1 VEKKQEQP
9 KDDKINLFDYFIVLA
24 KHKKLIIYFTTAC
37 AVISAG
43 LSLLMSDIFIPQAKI
58 LPPQSASSISSQIM
72 SQFLGGAGSTVSGLL
87 GTTTPADLYVGMLNS
102 RTIFD
107 KVIDKFDLSNLY
119 KGAIQKYLNLE
130 MTRLDVRDELHD
142 NVTIEADPK
151 SSIITISVEDKDP
164 KRAAEMAN
172 AFVDYLVDL
181 SNGLAI
187 TDAAQR
193 RLFFDTKLKE
203 TKKSLSAAED
213 DLKAY
218 QEKTGVLQV
227 DDQAKAVIEGLGVIK
242 AQIAAKEVEIKVMK
256 TFSTGR
262 NPDLQKAEEA
272 LSSMKAE
279 LHKLEANEGSGS
291 DPLMPIGRMPSVG
304 LEYARKLRDV
314 KLYSTLFDLLVKQY
328 EMAKLDE
335 AKTISS
341 IQIIDRAVPPDKKAK
356 PKRSVIVILATF
368 TGFFL
373 AVLRAYYLEFKEK
386 MLADS
391 GSRERYETFRKYLS
405 FKKPVQ

>member
-1 VEKKQEQP
+1 VEKKQERPQ
-9 KDDKINLFDYFIVLA
+9 DDKINLFDYFIVLA
-24 KHKKLIIYFTTAC
+24 KHKKLIILFTGAC

-58 LPPQSASSISSQIM
+58 LPPQSSSSISSQLM
-72 SQFLGGAGSTVSGLL
+72 SQFLGGATSTVSGLL

-102 RTIFD
+102 RTISD
-107 KVIDKFDLSNLY
+107 KIIDKFDLANLY
-119 KGAIQKYLNLE
+119 KGTLQKYLNLE
-130 MTRLDVRDELHD
+130 MTRVDVREELRD

-164 KRAAEMAN
+164 KKAADMAN
-172 AFVDYLVDL
+172 AFVDNLIDL
-181 SNGLAI
+181 TNGLAI

-193 RLFFDTKLKE
+193 RLFFDGKLKE
-203 TKKSLSAAED
+203 TKKALSFAED
-213 DLKAY
+213 DLRAF
-218 QEKTGVLQV
+218 QEKTGILQV
-227 DDQAKAVIEGLGVIK
+227 DDQAKAVIEGLAVLR

-272 LSSMKAE
+272 LGAMKAE
-279 LHKLEANEGSGS
+279 LHKLETKEGSGS
-291 DPLMPIGRMPSVG
+291 DPLMPVGRMPSVG
-304 LEYARKLRDV
+304 LEYGRKLRDV

-335 AKTISS
+335 SKNITSL
-341 IQIIDRAVPPDKKAK
+341 QVIDRAVPPDKKAK

-373 AVLRAYYLEFKEK
+373 SVLRAYYLEFKEK

-391 GSRERYETFRKYLS
+391 GSRERYETFKKHLS